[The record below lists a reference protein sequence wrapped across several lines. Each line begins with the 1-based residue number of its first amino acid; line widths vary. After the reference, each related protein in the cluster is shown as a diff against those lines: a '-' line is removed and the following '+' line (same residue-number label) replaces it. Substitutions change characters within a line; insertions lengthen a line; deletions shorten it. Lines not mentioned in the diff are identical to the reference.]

1 MNREILF
8 RGKRKDAPHQWIAG
22 DLNHIDGNVYIFDR
36 DPNSDLNSPDWYEVN
51 PETVGQFTGLLDK
64 EGNKIFEGDIC
75 SVIFTPQNTSYH
87 GNFPNQYARKV
98 EIRFIGYG
106 FKALNIS
113 TKSARNSRNWKA
125 KSIGAIEFSE
135 FEVIGNIFDHPHL
148 LNKTSNQ

>member
-64 EGNKIFEGDIC
+64 EGNKIFEGDIIRTMSGIAVVVWLDAAFALESPGSEAVDWVYS
-75 SVIFTPQNTSYH
+75 SVFKQS
-87 GNFPNQYARKV
+87 
-98 EIRFIGYG
+98 EI
-106 FKALNIS
+106 L
-113 TKSARNSRNWKA
+113 
-125 KSIGAIEFSE
+125 
-135 FEVIGNIFDHPHL
+135 GNIHETPEL
-148 LNKTSNQ
+148 INQQQ